1 MFVKKASCSEHS
13 STSIDWKVKNV
24 GNSMKFRYL
33 GPSGLRVSELCL
45 GTMTFGEEWG
55 WGASK
60 EESRAIF
67 DCYVER
73 GGNFIDTANGYTNGT
88 SEKIVG
94 ELIKSDRDR
103 FVLATKYS
111 FPMMRGDPNSGGNHR
126 KCMVRSL
133 DASLKRL
140 GTDYVDLYW
149 LHAWDFSTP
158 VEEVMQGLD
167 DLVRSGKVLYV
178 GVSDT
183 PAWIVS
189 QANTLAELRGWS
201 PFIALQ
207 IEYSLIERTPERDL
221 LPMAR
226 QFGLTVTPWGVLGSG
241 LLTGKY
247 NDAPPPSSK
256 SSGMT
261 GEKVQRRLD
270 AMNSQ
275 KANDRNLEVA
285 RTVVE
290 VARQVGCSPSQ
301 VALAWLRTRPGS
313 IVPILGARQLSQIRD
328 NLSCL
333 EVTLAEEQLRR
344 LSDVSRIDLG
354 FPHDFYA
361 DPARRDRLFGGVY
374 SLMADHR
381 GP

>member
-1 MFVKKASCSEHS
+1 
-13 STSIDWKVKNV
+13 
-24 GNSMKFRYL
+24 
-33 GPSGLRVSELCL
+33 
-45 GTMTFGEEWG
+45 
-55 WGASK
+55 
-60 EESRAIF
+60 
-67 DCYVER
+67 VER

-94 ELIKSDRDR
+94 ELIKPDRDR

-111 FPMMRGDPNSGGNHR
+111 FPTVRGDPNSGGNHR
-126 KCMVRSL
+126 KSMFRSL
-133 DASLKRL
+133 EGSLKRL
-140 GTDYVDLYW
+140 GTDYVDLFW
-149 LHAWDFSTP
+149 LHAWDFSTS
-158 VEEVMQGLD
+158 VEEVMRALD

-189 QANTLAELRGWS
+189 RANMLAELRGWS

-226 QFGLTVTPWGVLGSG
+226 SLGMTVTPWGVLGSG
-241 LLTGKY
+241 VLTGKY
-247 NDAPPPSSK
+247 NNAPPPATK
-256 SSGMT
+256 TSGT
-261 GEKVQRRLD
+261 PGEKVERRLD
-270 AMNSQ
+270 ALNSQ
-275 KANDRNLEVA
+275 KANDQNLKIAGV
-285 RTVVE
+285 VVE
-290 VARQVGCSPSQ
+290 VAKQIDCSPSQ

-313 IVPILGARQLSQIRD
+313 IVPILGARRLGQIRD

-333 EVTLAEEQLRR
+333 DVTLPEAHLRQL
-344 LSDVSRIDLG
+344 DEVSRIELG

-361 DPARRDRLFGGVY
+361 DPVRRDRLFGGTY
-374 SLMADHR
+374 SRIADHR

>member
-1 MFVKKASCSEHS
+1 
-13 STSIDWKVKNV
+13 
-24 GNSMKFRYL
+24 MKFRYL

-45 GTMTFGEEWG
+45 GTMTFGEDWG

-94 ELIKSDRDR
+94 DMIRTDRDR
-103 FVLATKYS
+103 FVLATKYT
-111 FPMMRGDPNSGGNHR
+111 FPTMRGDPNSGGNHR
-126 KCMVRSL
+126 KSMIRSL
-133 DASLKRL
+133 EASLKRL
-140 GTDYVDLYW
+140 GTNYVDLFW
-149 LHAWDFSTP
+149 VNAWDFSTP
-158 VEEVMQGLD
+158 VEEVMRALD
-167 DLVRSGKVLYV
+167 DLVRSAKVLYV

-189 QANTLAELRGWS
+189 RANMLAELRGWS
-201 PFIALQ
+201 PFAALQ

-221 LPMAR
+221 LPMAHEL
-226 QFGLTVTPWGVLGSG
+226 GMTVTPWGVLGSRV
-241 LLTGKY
+241 LTGKY
-247 NDAPPPSSK
+247 NSAPPSPMK
-256 SSGMT
+256 TSGAT
-261 GEKVQRRLD
+261 GEKVGRRLD
-270 AMNSQ
+270 AINSQ
-275 KANDRNLEVA
+275 KANEQNLKIA
-285 RTVVE
+285 GTVVE
-290 VARQVGCSPSQ
+290 VAKRVGCTPSQ

-313 IVPILGARQLSQIRD
+313 IIPILGARRLAQIRD

-333 EVTLAEEQLRR
+333 NVSLPEEELRR
-344 LSDVSRIDLG
+344 LDEASRIELG

-361 DPARRDRLFGGVY
+361 DPVRRDRLFGGLY
-374 SLMADHR
+374 SQIADHR

>member
-1 MFVKKASCSEHS
+1 VADAMR
-13 STSIDWKVKNV
+13 
-24 GNSMKFRYL
+24 FRFL

-45 GTMTFGEEWG
+45 GTMTFGEDWG

-67 DCYVER
+67 DCFVER

-94 ELIKSDRDR
+94 DLIKSDRDR

-111 FPMMRGDPNSGGNHR
+111 FPTTRGDPNSGGNHR
-126 KCMVRSL
+126 KSMFRSL
-133 DASLKRL
+133 EGSLKRL
-140 GTDYVDLYW
+140 GTDYIDFFW

-158 VEEVMQGLD
+158 VEEVMRALD

-189 QANTLAELRGWS
+189 RANMLAELRGWS

-226 QFGLTVTPWGVLGSG
+226 GLGMTVTPWGVLGSG
-241 LLTGKY
+241 VLTGKY
-247 NDAPPPSSK
+247 NDAPPRATET
-256 SSGMT
+256 SGMT
-261 GEKVQRRLD
+261 GERAERRLD
-270 AMNSQ
+270 AMNIQ
-275 KANDRNLEVA
+275 KVNDRNLKIAGVVAEVA
-285 RTVVE
+285 K
-290 VARQVGCSPSQ
+290 QVGCTASQ

-313 IVPILGARQLSQIRD
+313 IVPILGARRLSQVRD
-328 NLSCL
+328 NLGCL
-333 EVTLAEEQLRR
+333 DVTLSEEHLRR
-344 LSDVSRIDLG
+344 LDEVSRIELG

-361 DPARRDRLFGGVY
+361 DPVRRDRLFGGLY
-374 SLMADHR
+374 SRMADPR

>member
-1 MFVKKASCSEHS
+1 MNDV
-13 STSIDWKVKNV
+13 TD
-24 GNSMKFRYL
+24 GMKFRFL

-45 GTMTFGEEWG
+45 GTMTFGEDWG

-88 SEKIVG
+88 SERIVG
-94 ELIKSDRDR
+94 ELVSSDRDK

-111 FPMMRGDPNSGGNHR
+111 FPKVRGDPNSGGNHR
-126 KCMVRSL
+126 KSMFRSL
-133 DASLKRL
+133 EGSLKRL
-140 GTDYVDLYW
+140 GTDYVDLFW
-149 LHAWDFSTP
+149 LHAWDFSTS
-158 VEEVMQGLD
+158 VEEVMRALD

-189 QANTLAELRGWS
+189 RANMLAELRGWS
-201 PFIALQ
+201 LFIALQ

-226 QFGLTVTPWGVLGSG
+226 SLGMTVTPWAVLGSG
-241 LLTGKY
+241 VLTGKY
-247 NDAPPPSSK
+247 NNAPPAAK
-256 SSGMT
+256 DSGT
-261 GEKVQRRLD
+261 SGGHVERRLD
-270 AMNSQ
+270 AANSQ
-275 KANDRNLEVA
+275 KANDRNLAIA
-285 RTVVE
+285 RVVVE
-290 VARQVGCSPSQ
+290 VAKHIGSSPSQ

-313 IVPILGARQLSQIRD
+313 IVPILGARRLDQIQD

-333 EVTLAEEQLRR
+333 DVTIPEEHLRR
-344 LSDVSRIDLG
+344 LDEASKIDLG
-354 FPHDFYA
+354 FPHEFLVN
-361 DPARRDRLFGGVY
+361 PVGRDRLYGGLY
-374 SLMADHR
+374 SRMAQHR
-381 GP
+381 EP

>member
-1 MFVKKASCSEHS
+1 
-13 STSIDWKVKNV
+13 
-24 GNSMKFRYL
+24 
-33 GPSGLRVSELCL
+33 
-45 GTMTFGEEWG
+45 MTFGEDWG

-73 GGNFIDTANGYTNGT
+73 GGNFLDTANGYTNGT

-94 ELIKSDRDR
+94 ELIRSDRDR

-111 FPMMRGDPNSGGNHR
+111 FPTMRGDPNSGGNHR
-126 KCMVRSL
+126 KSMFRSL
-133 DASLKRL
+133 RESLRRL
-140 GTDYVDLYW
+140 GTDYIDLFW

-158 VEEVMQGLD
+158 VEEVMRALD
-167 DLVRSGKVLYV
+167 DLVRSGKVHYV

-189 QANTLAELRGWS
+189 RANMLAELRGWS

-221 LPMAR
+221 LPMANSL
-226 QFGLTVTPWGVLGSG
+226 GMTVTPWGVLGSG

-247 NDAPPPSSK
+247 NNAPPTPTET
-256 SSGMT
+256 GGHT
-261 GEKVQRRLD
+261 GEKVERRLD
-270 AMNSQ
+270 AINAQ
-275 KANDRNLEVA
+275 KVSEQNLRIA
-285 RTVVE
+285 GTVVE
-290 VARQVGCSPSQ
+290 VAKQTGLSSSQ
-301 VALAWLRTRPGS
+301 VALAWLLKRPGS
-313 IVPILGARQLSQIRD
+313 IVPILGARRLDQIRD

-333 EVTLAEEQLRR
+333 EATLPEESLRQL
-344 LSDVSRIDLG
+344 DEVSRVDLG

-361 DPARRDRLFGGVY
+361 DPVRRDRLFGGLY
-374 SLMADHR
+374 SRIMDHR

>member
-1 MFVKKASCSEHS
+1 
-13 STSIDWKVKNV
+13 
-24 GNSMKFRYL
+24 
-33 GPSGLRVSELCL
+33 
-45 GTMTFGEEWG
+45 MTFGEDWG

-94 ELIKSDRDR
+94 ELVKPDRDR

-111 FPMMRGDPNSGGNHR
+111 FPTARGDPNSGGNHR
-126 KCMVRSL
+126 KSMFRSL
-133 DASLKRL
+133 DESLKRL
-140 GTDYVDLYW
+140 GTDYVDLFW

-158 VEEVMQGLD
+158 LEEVMRALD

-189 QANTLAELRGWS
+189 RANMLAELRGWS

-221 LPMAR
+221 IPMAR
-226 QFGLTVTPWGVLGSG
+226 SLGMTVTPWGVLGSG

-247 NDAPPPSSK
+247 NNVPPLSAK
-256 SSGMT
+256 ASGFT
-261 GEKVQRRLD
+261 GEKVERRLD
-270 AMNSQ
+270 AISSQ
-275 KANDRNLEVA
+275 KANERNLEIA
-285 RTVVE
+285 SVVTE
-290 VARQVGCSPSQ
+290 TARQIGCSPSQ

-313 IVPILGARQLSQIRD
+313 IVPILGARRLSQIRD
-328 NLSCL
+328 NLNCL
-333 EVTLAEEQLRR
+333 DVTLPEERLRR
-344 LSDVSRIDLG
+344 LDQASEIDLG

-361 DPARRDRLFGGVY
+361 DPVRKDRLFGGLY
-374 SLMADHR
+374 SRMIDHR

>member
-1 MFVKKASCSEHS
+1 MR
-13 STSIDWKVKNV
+13 
-24 GNSMKFRYL
+24 FRYL

-45 GTMTFGEEWG
+45 GTMTFGEDWG

-111 FPMMRGDPNSGGNHR
+111 FPTVRGDPNSGGNHR
-126 KCMVRSL
+126 KSMLRSL
-133 DASLKRL
+133 EGSLKRL
-140 GTDYVDLYW
+140 GTDYVDLFW
-149 LHAWDFSTP
+149 LHAWEFSTP
-158 VEEVMQGLD
+158 VEEVMRALD

-183 PAWIVS
+183 PAWVVS
-189 QANTLAELRGWS
+189 QANMLAEVRGWS

-226 QFGLTVTPWGVLGSG
+226 NLGMTVTPWGVLGSG
-241 LLTGKY
+241 VLTGKY
-247 NDAPPPSSK
+247 NNALPTPTRTLQQ
-256 SSGMT
+256 GAT
-261 GEKVQRRLD
+261 VERVERRLE
-270 AMNSQ
+270 AINSQ
-275 KANDRNLEVA
+275 KVNDQNLKIAEA
-285 RTVVE
+285 VVE
-290 VARQVGCSPSQ
+290 AAKQIGCSPSQ

-313 IVPILGARQLSQIRD
+313 IVPILGAR
-328 NLSCL
+328 
-333 EVTLAEEQLRR
+333 R
-344 LSDVSRIDLG
+344 LDQMRTT
-354 FPHDFYA
+354 
-361 DPARRDRLFGGVY
+361 
-374 SLMADHR
+374 
-381 GP
+381 